1 MRRLIGVSMLYMA
14 SATGQRIVAAFV
26 TFWLATRLSTIDYG
40 RYGLGLALQQL
51 VTIVALGGIIELVIG
66 RMRTLEDG
74 PVRSA
79 LFASA
84 RRAFLLMAV
93 FIFALLAVWFGLTA
107 NKGIEIAEGMSA
119 VAAGTMFGY
128 ASMVAAL
135 ARLEERHSV
144 AIVYSTLPT
153 TISYLSGVVAILL
166 LNTVW
171 SFFFGAALG
180 GGLVVVI
187 LRYMG
192 GQSSR
197 TPAEAVSATSPWPL
211 LAMSVPYFGVTLFGW
226 LSGFGYNF
234 VIDHFFV
241 KEEIARFTFALSI
254 ASMLLMVASA
264 LNQVWSPRFYQLAT
278 RMPVA
283 TLEVA
288 NRAFH
293 SVLSVVMGVLGGAM
307 VLAYPVALHLL
318 GAKLAAYA
326 DMQADVAVL
335 VAGYVVLPAWW
346 QCMNHLLSGGQGGL
360 LFRVTAVSG
369 ALGIAA
375 GIGLLLLLGS
385 TGIYLSFVLT
395 MVLRASVISLAV
407 RQSVAVS
414 PPVLGISV
422 GLILIAVAF
431 LISRRVDPLFAQ
443 IAAYLAASTLFV
455 VIAIRDDLRRCA
467 AVW

>member
-1 MRRLIGVSMLYMA
+1 MRRLIGASMLYMV

-40 RYGLGLALQQL
+40 RYGLGLALQQF
-51 VTIVALGGIIELVIG
+51 VTIVALGGIVESVIG
-66 RMRTLEDG
+66 RMRALEDG

-84 RRAFLLMAV
+84 RRAVLVMAV
-93 FIFALLAVWFGLTA
+93 CILVLLSVGLGLTA
-107 NKGIEIAEGMSA
+107 NKGFEIAEGMSA

-144 AIVYSTLPT
+144 AIVYTTLPT
-153 TISYLSGVVAILL
+153 VISYLAGVVAILL

-171 SFFFGAALG
+171 SFFLGAALG
-180 GGLVVVI
+180 GALGVVI

-192 GQSSR
+192 DHSSR
-197 TPAEAVSATSPWPL
+197 TPAEAVSATSPCPL
-211 LAMSVPYFGVTLFGW
+211 LVMSVPYFGATLFGW

-234 VIDHFFV
+234 VIDHFFAT
-241 KEEIARFTFALSI
+241 EEIARFTFALSI
-254 ASMLLMVASA
+254 ASLLLMVASA
-264 LNQVWSPRFYQLAT
+264 LNQVWSRRFY
-278 RMPVA
+278 PIA

-293 SVLSVVMGVLGGAM
+293 SVLSVAMGILGGAM

-326 DMQADVAVL
+326 DMQANVAVL

-346 QCMNHLLSGGQGGL
+346 QCMNHLLSGGHGRV

-385 TGIYLSFVLT
+385 AGIYLSFVLT

-407 RQSVAVS
+407 RRSVAVS

-422 GLILIAVAF
+422 GLILVAVAF
-431 LISRRVDPLFAQ
+431 LISHRVGPLFAQ
-443 IAAYLAASTLFV
+443 IAVYLAASTLFA
-455 VIAIRDDLRRCA
+455 VITIRDDLRRCA